1 LRVFLA
7 YLVHL
12 FTLSGVL
19 LSFLALLASLEKN
32 LPLVFFYLTLALFVD
47 GIDGS
52 LARKFDVKKHTPHI
66 NGEILD
72 NIIDYLNYVFVP
84 AFIVYWLDFVP
95 EGTQLLSALIILGVS
110 CYTFA
115 NNNIKTS
122 DFYFSGFPAL
132 WNVVILYFYILNTN
146 DFVNL
151 FVIIVLSILTFIPI
165 KYLHPFRVVYLRK
178 TSLFVLSIWM
188 VTTVLILYFGNL
200 NANLTELAFIIWTFA
215 NLYFLVLTIL
225 RTYQDTRLNRQV

>member
-1 LRVFLA
+1 MKVLLS

-19 LSFLALLASLEKN
+19 LSFLALLASIEQN
-32 LPLVFFYLTLALFVD
+32 LPLVFFYLALALFVD

-52 LARKFDVKKHTPHI
+52 LARKVDVKKHTPHI

-84 AFIVYWLDFVP
+84 AFIIYWLDFVP
-95 EGTQLLSALIILGVS
+95 QGTQLLTALIVLGVS

-132 WNVVILYFYILNTN
+132 WNVVILYFYLLDTDQFI
-146 DFVNL
+146 NL

-165 KYLHPFRVVYLRK
+165 KYLHPFRVVTLRK
-178 TSLFVLSIWM
+178 TSLFILLIWM
-188 VTTVLILYFGNL
+188 LTTTLLLYFGTY
-200 NANLTELAFIIWTFA
+200 NANLTNAAFSIWVLT
-215 NLYFLVLTIL
+215 NLYFLFLTIY
-225 RTYQDTRLNRQV
+225 RTYQDIKLNKQV

>member
-1 LRVFLA
+1 MKTFPS

-12 FTLSGVL
+12 FTVSGVVF
-19 LSFLALLASLEKN
+19 SFLALIASIEQN
-32 LPLVFFYLTLALFVD
+32 LPLVFFYLALALFVD

-52 LARKFDVKKHTPHI
+52 LARKVDVKEHTPNI

-84 AFIVYWLDFVP
+84 AFIIYWLGLVP
-95 EGTQLLSALIILGVS
+95 SGMELILSVIILIVS

-132 WNVVILYFYILNTN
+132 WNVVIIYFYILETEPFTN
-146 DFVNL
+146 L
-151 FVIIVLSILTFIPI
+151 LIICTLSILTFIPI
-165 KYLHPFRVVYLRK
+165 KYLHPFRVKHLRRL
-178 TSLFVLSIWM
+178 SLFVLLIWM
-188 VTTVLILYFGNL
+188 LTTIIIVYFDYLNKTLLDVTFLFW
-200 NANLTELAFIIWTFA
+200 IIA
-215 NLYFLVLTIL
+215 NLYFIALTVIRTL
-225 RTYQDTRLNRQV
+225 RDKQTST

>member
-1 LRVFLA
+1 MKTFPS

-12 FTLSGVL
+12 FTVSGVVF
-19 LSFLALLASLEKN
+19 SFLALIASIEQN
-32 LPLVFFYLTLALFVD
+32 LPLVFFYLALALFVD

-52 LARKFDVKKHTPHI
+52 LARKVDVKEHTPNI

-84 AFIVYWLDFVP
+84 AFIIYWLGLVP
-95 EGTQLLSALIILGVS
+95 SGMELIMSVIILIVS

-132 WNVVILYFYILNTN
+132 WNVVIIYFYILETEPFTN
-146 DFVNL
+146 L
-151 FVIIVLSILTFIPI
+151 LIICALSILTFIPI
-165 KYLHPFRVVYLRK
+165 KYLHPFRVKHLRRL
-178 TSLFVLSIWM
+178 SLFVLLIWM
-188 VTTVLILYFGNL
+188 LTTIIIVYFDYLNKTLLDVTFLFW
-200 NANLTELAFIIWTFA
+200 IIA
-215 NLYFLVLTIL
+215 NLYFIALTVIRTL
-225 RTYQDTRLNRQV
+225 RDKKTST

>member
-1 LRVFLA
+1 LKTFPS

-12 FTLSGVL
+12 FTVSGVVF
-19 LSFLALLASLEKN
+19 SFLALIASIEQN
-32 LPLVFFYLTLALFVD
+32 LPLVFFYLALALFVD

-52 LARKFDVKKHTPHI
+52 LARKVDVKEHTPNI

-84 AFIVYWLDFVP
+84 AFIIYWLGLVP
-95 EGTQLLSALIILGVS
+95 SGMELILSVFILIVS

-132 WNVVILYFYILNTN
+132 WNVVIIYFYILETEPFTN
-146 DFVNL
+146 L
-151 FVIIVLSILTFIPI
+151 LIICTLSILTFIPI
-165 KYLHPFRVVYLRK
+165 KYLHPFRVKHLRRL
-178 TSLFVLSIWM
+178 SLFVLLIWM
-188 VTTVLILYFGNL
+188 LTTIIIVYFDYLNKTLLDVTFLFW
-200 NANLTELAFIIWTFA
+200 IIA
-215 NLYFLVLTIL
+215 NLYFIALTVIRTL
-225 RTYQDTRLNRQV
+225 RDKQTST

>member
-1 LRVFLA
+1 MKNFPS

-12 FTLSGVL
+12 FTVSGVL
-19 LSFLALLASLEKN
+19 FSFLALIASIEQN
-32 LPLVFFYLTLALFVD
+32 LPLVFLYLALALFVD

-52 LARKFDVKKHTPHI
+52 LARKVDVKKHTPNI

-84 AFIVYWLDFVP
+84 AFVIYWLELVP
-95 EGTQLLSALIILGVS
+95 AGMGLILSALILIVS

-132 WNVVILYFYILNTN
+132 WNVVILYFYILETEPFTN
-146 DFVNL
+146 L
-151 FVIIVLSILTFIPI
+151 IIIFILSILTFIPF
-165 KYLHPFRVVYLRK
+165 KYLHPFRVRHLRRI
-178 TSLFVLSIWM
+178 SLFVLSIWM
-188 VTTVLILYFGNL
+188 LTTVIMVYFDYL
-200 NANLTELAFIIWTFA
+200 NKALLDIAFLFWCITNF
-215 NLYFLVLTIL
+215 YFVVLTVM
-225 RTYQDTRLNRQV
+225 RTVQDKKSIT